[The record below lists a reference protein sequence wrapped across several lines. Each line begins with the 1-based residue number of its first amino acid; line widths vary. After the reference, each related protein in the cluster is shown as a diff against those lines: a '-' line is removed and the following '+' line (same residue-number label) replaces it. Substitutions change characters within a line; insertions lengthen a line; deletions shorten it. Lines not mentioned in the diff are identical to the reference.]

1 MIAALDNRGKLYAS
15 LLQANS
21 DSDTMQLFFTDLILT
36 LDAEDRNWRAN
47 TVLMM
52 DNASY
57 HDSKDVLELFKKQR
71 VPVMY
76 LGAYSYHMAPT
87 EMVFAALKVQLLN
100 EDQVQLGK
108 R

>member
-1 MIAALDNRGKLYAS
+1 
-15 LLQANS
+15 
-21 DSDTMQLFFTDLILT
+21 MQLFFTDLILT

>member
-1 MIAALDNRGKLYAS
+1 
-15 LLQANS
+15 
-21 DSDTMQLFFTDLILT
+21 MQLYFTELIKT
-36 LDAEDRNWRAN
+36 LDSEDRNWRSN
-47 TVLMM
+47 TIIMM

-57 HDSKDVLELFKKQR
+57 HDSKDVLELFQKQR

-76 LGAYSYHMAPT
+76 LGAYSYHMAPA